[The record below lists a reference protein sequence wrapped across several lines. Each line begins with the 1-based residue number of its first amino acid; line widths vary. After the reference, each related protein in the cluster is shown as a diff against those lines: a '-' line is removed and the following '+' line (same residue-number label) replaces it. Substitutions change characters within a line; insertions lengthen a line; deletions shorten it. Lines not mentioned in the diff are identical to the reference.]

1 MFTRLGACRRGTQRD
16 AGVTTGRPY
25 KVIDPFYGGPLD
37 RLEEVTVRLE
47 REPQVSVPELLR
59 DVERVL
65 ARRDQQTRTLVPEVV
80 PSDRARDAGR
90 DLRLTENG
98 ENVPVLAFTPDA
110 VRRLTPAVTDI
121 IGAWPRLVPGDLRG
135 LELPLPLK
143 THHRLQQHGPE
154 RTAQRRPFKQ

>member
-90 DLRLTENG
+90 ETPPARKFGSQYRRRESYTPSKRSFAMMRGKSSCRLTIPILRVNSASASMKYR
-98 ENVPVLAFTPDA
+98 PAIM
-110 VRRLTPAVTDI
+110 LTPQ
-121 IGAWPRLVPGDLRG
+121 P
-135 LELPLPLK
+135 
-143 THHRLQQHGPE
+143 
-154 RTAQRRPFKQ
+154 AQG